1 MNVDSLAALGLL
13 VASACLAFYL
23 RRNRSPHG
31 QGFSCQ
37 IGDKVFTGHF
47 KVANGQV
54 RVTYDGSTRAA
65 PLGQSQPIQ
74 IAERLLADMH
84 SETRTR

>member
-1 MNVDSLAALGLL
+1 MDVNSLAALGLL
-13 VASACLAFYL
+13 VAGACLAFYL

-37 IGDKVFTGHF
+37 IGDQVFTGRF
-47 KVANGQV
+47 KVADGQV

-65 PLGQSQPIQ
+65 PLGHGQPIQ

-84 SETRTR
+84 FEKQAR